1 MDEILKDKLFCEDV
15 IKKSYFNN
23 KKFAEGVGA
32 KYKEFAVKYH
42 PDRKKNYQY
51 HNPPYIKQ
59 LWHLA
64 VGAKEVLHGSGSPNI
79 SANSSS
85 AIFFAIDCVVLISCA

>member
-15 IKKSYFNN
+15 IKKSYLNN
-23 KKFAEGVGA
+23 KKIAERIGA

-51 HNPPYIKQ
+51 PNPPYIKQ
-59 LWHLA
+59 FWHLA
-64 VGAKEVLHGSGSPNI
+64 VGAKEVYMVLGPQI
-79 SANSSS
+79 YRRILRLQFSSQ
-85 AIFFAIDCVVLISCA
+85 LIVWF